1 MNRLQKAAVITRLLD
16 ELHQQGSWCG
26 ETHVQKSV
34 YFLQT
39 LLNVPTD
46 YEFILYKH
54 GPFSFELKDAMSD
67 FRADGLIDLIAQP
80 YPYGPSY
87 AATQAGEKFVKR
99 YPKTLSLHN
108 KRIASAAKIAGK
120 KGVKELEQL
129 ATALWV
135 TREAGLKVGPKK
147 RAKDLHDLKPHVSLQ
162 EALAA
167 ITSIDALQKQ
177 FTVS

>member
-1 MNRLQKAAVITRLLD
+1 MNRLQRAAVITRLLD

-34 YFLQT
+34 YFLQA

-54 GPFSFELKDAMSD
+54 GPFSFELKDALSE

-87 AATQAGEKFVKR
+87 DATE
-99 YPKTLSLHN
+99 T
-108 KRIASAAKIAGK
+108 GK
-120 KGVKELEQL
+120 KICG
-129 ATALWV
+129 A
-135 TREAGLKVGPKK
+135 
-147 RAKDLHDLKPHVSLQ
+147 VS
-162 EALAA
+162 
-167 ITSIDALQKQ
+167 KNP
-177 FTVS
+177 

>member
-1 MNRLQKAAVITRLLD
+1 MNQLQRAAVITQLLD

-34 YFLQT
+34 YFLQA

-54 GPFSFELKDAMSD
+54 GPFSFELKDALSE

-87 AATQAGEKFVKR
+87 AATKTGEMFVLR
-99 YPKTLSLHN
+99 YPNTLGRH
-108 KRIASAAKIAGK
+108 KKQIANAAKITGK
-120 KGVKELEQL
+120 KRVKELEQL

-135 TREAGLKVGPKK
+135 TREAGLSVEPKK
-147 RAKDLHDLKPHVSLQ
+147 RAEDLHDLKPHVSLQ
-162 EALAA
+162 EASAA

>member
-67 FRADGLIDLIAQP
+67 FRADGIIDLIAQP

-87 AATQAGEKFVKR
+87 AATQVGDKFVKR
-99 YPKTLSLHN
+99 YPKTLGRHN

-135 TREAGLKVGPKK
+135 TREAGLEIEPNK
-147 RAKDLHDLKPHVSLQ
+147 RAKDLHDLKPHVSIP

-167 ITSIDALQKQ
+167 ITSIDDLQKQ
-177 FTVS
+177 LTAS

>member
-1 MNRLQKAAVITRLLD
+1 MNRLQRAAVITRLLD

-34 YFLQT
+34 YFLQE

-54 GPFSFELKDAMSD
+54 GPFSFELKDALSE

-87 AATQAGEKFVKR
+87 AATQTGEKFLTR
-99 YPKTLSLHN
+99 YPRTLSRH
-108 KRIASAAKIAGK
+108 KKQITSAAKIAGK

-135 TREAGLKVGPKK
+135 TCEVGSRSEPKK
-147 RAKDLHDLKPHVSLQ
+147 RAQFLHELKPHVSLQ
-162 EALAA
+162 EALEA
-167 ITSIDALQKQ
+167 ITSVDVIQKQ
-177 FTVS
+177 FAKS

>member
-1 MNRLQKAAVITRLLD
+1 MNRLQSAAVITRLLD

-34 YFLQT
+34 YFLQA
-39 LLNVPTD
+39 LLNVPTN

-54 GPFSFELKDAMSD
+54 GPFSFDLKDALSE

-87 AATQAGEKFVKR
+87 TATKTGENLVKR
-99 YPKTLSLHN
+99 YPKTLSLH
-108 KRIASAAKIAGK
+108 KKQIANAAKIAGK
-120 KGVKELEQL
+120 KRVKELEQL
-129 ATALWV
+129 ATALWI
-135 TREAGLKVGPKK
+135 TCEEGSRSEPRG
-147 RAKDLHDLKPHVSLQ
+147 RAQDLHELKPHVSLQ
-162 EALAA
+162 EALVA